1 MKKRPILQAIPM
13 LLICLLWLT
22 ACDSSTNITAETTV
36 LPEETS
42 VEQTPVLQASSEQE
56 AEASELYIYY
66 PFRGSMIESSLSL
79 VPSKEAP
86 GQYDLR
92 LYDASDR
99 IVQQFSCG
107 VLTEPMDFFYD
118 DLVGDSSADLE
129 IFSEESQTGFLVAW
143 DWKTD
148 KFCED
153 VIEIPRYDK
162 VAGNRFMTSGE
173 DALSNRQ
180 EYHIYEIYEGT
191 KSPEEIRRWTLQKD
205 TGMLAIWDCMKKQNL
220 FEGKVE
226 LDEENNVVNQ
236 EYYDHLFWSRNYSI
250 DNDPKKPTV
259 SVWVES
265 EISHMEEYPDR
276 ETFLANFGFAGK
288 SPIYQYYNLQN
299 DLELELYLDE
309 ETGWACGL
317 HHWYHYTKDL
327 EKIDYP
333 DGFALCSIED
343 IDWKEADPFDL
354 TSVQGETGQNQ
365 VIAYEENLEY
375 TEDHKPDYFESK
387 GVITWLKDGHDG
399 EDKDSILRINLTYRD
414 DGTLFYRSYS
424 HNPYMFGTGCM
435 SMYSYYDEAE
445 RMVYEYD
452 YITHG
457 AFDYYYIYEG
467 AGRKPKYCLRLDNMY
482 PALMRYR

>member
-1 MKKRPILQAIPM
+1 MKKLPILKAIPM

-42 VEQTPVLQASSEQE
+42 VEQNPVLQASPEQAAEESEI
-56 AEASELYIYY
+56 YIYY

-129 IFSEESQTGFLVAW
+129 IFSEESQTGFLVVW

-153 VIEIPRYDK
+153 IIEIPRYDK
-162 VAGNRFMTSGE
+162 VVGNRFMTSGE

-180 EYHIYEIYEGT
+180 ENHIYEVYEGA
-191 KSPEEIRRWTLQKD
+191 KSPEEIRIWTLQKD
-205 TGMLAIWDCMKKQNL
+205 TGMLSIWDCMKEQNI

-236 EYYDHLFWSRNYSI
+236 EYYDHLFWSRIYSI
-250 DNDPKKPTV
+250 DNDPKTPTI

-265 EISHMEEYPDR
+265 ETSHMEEYPDR
-276 ETFLANFGFAGK
+276 ETFLANFGFADK
-288 SPIYQYYNLQN
+288 SPIYQYFNVQN
-299 DLELELYLDE
+299 DLELELYMDDA
-309 ETGWACGL
+309 TGWNCGL
-317 HHWYHYTKDL
+317 VHWYGYTKDR

-333 DGFALCSIED
+333 HGFAFSSIRDAGWE
-343 IDWKEADPFDL
+343 EADPFDL
-354 TSVQGETGQNQ
+354 KSVQGTTGENQ

-375 TEDHKPDYFESK
+375 TKDNKPDYFESK

-445 RMVYEYD
+445 RMVYEYE

-457 AFDYYYIYEG
+457 ALEFYYIYED
-467 AGRKPKYCLRLDNMY
+467 AGRDPKYCLQLDYIY
-482 PALMRYR
+482 PVMIRYR